1 MLFGSILLVTF
12 ETGSVF
18 FVSIN
23 IASMGFFILPILPIG
38 YSFAVEITYPVS
50 EVMSNGTMMLV
61 AQLLGC
67 LFTAI
72 TSAMSINHPKLVP
85 YFLIMIVVIPCILSL
100 FVKEDL
106 RRIKAANSNSN
117 KDISNEN

>member
-1 MLFGSILLVTF
+1 
-12 ETGSVF
+12 
-18 FVSIN
+18 
-23 IASMGFFILPILPIG
+23 MGFFILPILPIG